1 MALLFTNAYANNA
14 NSIFVCRDYN
24 RESVITGFSFF
35 FVTSLAYQNFD
46 EPTQQVTVSLART
59 NKQKNT

>member
-1 MALLFTNAYANNA
+1 MALVFTNA
-14 NSIFVCRDYN
+14 NSIFVCRAYN

-35 FVTSLAYQNFD
+35 FVTLLGYQNFD